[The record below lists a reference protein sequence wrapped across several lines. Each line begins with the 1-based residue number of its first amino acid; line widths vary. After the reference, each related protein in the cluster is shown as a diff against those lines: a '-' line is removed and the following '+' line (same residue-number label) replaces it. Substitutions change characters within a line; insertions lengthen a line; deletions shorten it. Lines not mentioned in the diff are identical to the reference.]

1 MERYRS
7 IVLHGVSLEICDRMN
22 ILKYSLLVTW
32 ILDFCMI
39 MLVILDE
46 DSGVSSEWIQRIP
59 NEKLCSRHMLGKAT

>member
-46 DSGVSSEWIQRIP
+46 DSGSAVNGYNGFQMRNCVAGIY
-59 NEKLCSRHMLGKAT
+59 